1 MPAYLYLFAKAF
13 IEDAIANGID
23 FETAKKL
30 AVESIKSS
38 CDMILESK
46 DSIDTLITNVCSKGG
61 TTIAG
66 LNVLKENGFEDTIS
80 KCARAC
86 ANRSKEL
93 SK

>member
-1 MPAYLYLFAKAF
+1 
-13 IEDAIANGID
+13 
-23 FETAKKL
+23 
-30 AVESIKSS
+30 
-38 CDMILESK
+38 MILESK
-46 DSIDTLITNVCSKGG
+46 DSIATLITNVCSKGG

>member
-1 MPAYLYLFAKAF
+1 
-13 IEDAIANGID
+13 
-23 FETAKKL
+23 
-30 AVESIKSS
+30 
-38 CDMILESK
+38 MILESK

-61 TTIAG
+61 TTLAG
-66 LNVLKENGFEDTIS
+66 LDELKKNNFEETIK